1 MMNKAIFSLLLVL
14 VVTVGVIWM
23 AIVLHIPLEQRA
35 ESDRTARCSG
45 LNGTKIFQS

>member
-23 AIVLHIPLEQRA
+23 AIVLAKRFLI
-35 ESDRTARCSG
+35 SKK
-45 LNGTKIFQS
+45 NK

>member
-23 AIVLHIPLEQRA
+23 TIVLVKRFLI
-35 ESDRTARCSG
+35 SKK
-45 LNGTKIFQS
+45 NK

>member
-1 MMNKAIFSLLLVL
+1 MKKLLGCAITIAL
-14 VVTVGVIWM
+14 VVSSAFIFTSCV
-23 AIVLHIPLEQRA
+23 HIPLEQRA